1 MQIFYDPYFPSSL
14 YSDEDIDLAVQ
25 ELVHQI
31 QVKHEPNDSSD
42 LNKAPNGSKAPNGRI
57 VIRQQILL
65 FNLLKEL
72 IKRKINIEVFID
84 KYPLTPERAIKSLS
98 LISLK

>member
-31 QVKHEPNDSSD
+31 QVKHEPD
-42 LNKAPNGSKAPNGRI
+42 APTTDHNRI
-57 VIRQQILL
+57 IIRQQILL